1 MGKYVIPETLSGEE
15 IKIIRQSLNM
25 THKEFAAF
33 CNCSIPAVKSSLK
46 SKMQNRMRNNYSYQL
61 KVTS

>member
-33 CNCSIPAVKSSLK
+33 CDCSIPTVKSSLK
-46 SKMQNRMRNNYSYQL
+46 SKMQNIE
-61 KVTS
+61 